1 MSERPRRSPAR
12 GQSGRSSTAELTPR
26 LRMDPI
32 EEAVRQWR
40 EHGWDDAAPGMAL
53 VTSVYRVQQIF
64 AARIS
69 EVLQPFDLTFA
80 RYEVLALLS
89 FSRNGMLPIGKV
101 GERLQVHATSVTNAV
116 DRLERQGF
124 VERRPHPSDRRAI
137 LAVIT
142 RKGRAVVKAAT
153 PPLNEV
159 FAQVELSNSE
169 ARTLFD
175 LLRKLRQAAGDF
187 P

>member
-1 MSERPRRSPAR
+1 M
-12 GQSGRSSTAELTPR
+12 
-26 LRMDPI
+26 
-32 EEAVRQWR
+32 
-40 EHGWDDAAPGMAL
+40 
-53 VTSVYRVQQIF
+53 
-64 AARIS
+64 
-69 EVLQPFDLTFA
+69 
-80 RYEVLALLS
+80 
-89 FSRNGMLPIGKV
+89 PIGKV

>member
-1 MSERPRRSPAR
+1 MA
-12 GQSGRSSTAELTPR
+12 PR
-26 LRMDPI
+26 LHLDPI
-32 EEAVRQWR
+32 DEAVRQWND
-40 EHGWDDAAPGMAL
+40 HGWDDASKGMAV

-64 AARIS
+64 AAQIN

-89 FSRNGMLPIGKV
+89 FSRHGMLPIGKV

-153 PPLNEV
+153 QPLNEV
-159 FAQVELSNSE
+159 FAKLELSDSE
-169 ARTLFD
+169 ATMLFD
-175 LLRKLRQAAGDF
+175 LLRKLRRAAGDF

>member
-1 MSERPRRSPAR
+1 MSERQRRSPGR
-12 GQSGRSSTAELTPR
+12 NRSDRSGTATLAPR
-26 LRMDPI
+26 LHLDPI

-40 EHGWDDAAPGMAL
+40 THGWDDAAPGMAI

-64 AARIS
+64 AARVT

-89 FSRNGMLPIGKV
+89 FSRHGMLPIGKV

-159 FAQVELSNSE
+159 FAEVELSESE
-169 ARTLFD
+169 ATTLFD